1 MSAHVV
7 VAGIAQTRKVT
18 QLPANTTVD
27 QFVVVGDKRGLVID
41 NPYAGSD
48 GNLYGVVGTADLIR
62 VDNNV
67 EAFTDGEKVYV
78 EPDNVTFTATATA
91 NTIVGYADRAKGATS
106 GPLFVQ
112 LVPGISG

>member
-1 MSAHVV
+1 MSVHVV
-7 VAGIAQTRKVT
+7 VAGPAYTRTVT

-27 QFVVVGDKRGLVID
+27 QFVTVGVKRGLVVD
-41 NPYAGSD
+41 SPYAGPD

-62 VDNNV
+62 VDAV
-67 EAFTDGEKVYV
+67 SDAFTDGQKVYV
-78 EPDNVTFTATATA
+78 TGAGVFTATATS

-106 GPLFVQ
+106 GPLFVK

>member
-7 VAGIAQTRKVT
+7 VAGPAWTRTVT

-27 QFVVVGDKRGLVID
+27 QFVSVGQKRGLVVD
-41 NPYAGSD
+41 NPYAGPD

-62 VDNNV
+62 VDANS
-67 EAFTDGEKVYV
+67 EAYTDGQKVYV
-78 EPDNVTFTATATA
+78 TSGGVFTGTSTS
-91 NTIVGYADRAKGATS
+91 NTYVGYANRAKAAVS

-112 LVPGISG
+112 LVAGV